1 MLLSALF
8 VFLHEKLF
16 SRVRTP
22 DEVRAASH
30 LSILGVVPSTDSPE
44 GELADPKSFQSEAYS
59 SVRTGL
65 SLSKGGVPQA
75 MMVTSTQQ
83 GEGKSTACHAL
94 ALSFARLGKRVLIID
109 IDLRRPNVHRLFSVK
124 NKQGFSNVLAG
135 QLAMNDA
142 IRPSGVSG
150 LDMVVAGDIPPNP
163 AELIGSPQLPVLLSE
178 LRQRYDLI
186 LFDSAPVMGL
196 ADAIVLSSE
205 VDATV
210 FVIES
215 GRNPA
220 RTIQVAL
227 GRLAQGGG
235 TIIGAVLLKFDPGRF
250 GYGYGTEYGYKYDY
264 AARND

>member
-1 MLLSALF
+1 M
-8 VFLHEKLF
+8 
-16 SRVRTP
+16 
-22 DEVRAASH
+22 RAASH
-30 LSILGVVPSTDSPE
+30 LSILGVVPSTDNPE
-44 GELADPKSFQSEAYS
+44 DELADPKSFQSEAYS

-65 SLSKGGVPQA
+65 SLTKGGVPQA

-83 GEGKSTACHAL
+83 GEGKSTACHGV

-109 IDLRRPNVHRLFSVK
+109 IDLRRPNVHRLFGVV

-135 QLAMNDA
+135 QLTIDDA
-142 IRPSGVSG
+142 IRPSGVAG
-150 LDMVVAGDIPPNP
+150 LDMIVAGDIPPNP
-163 AELIGSPQLPVLLSE
+163 ADLIGSPQLPALLAE
-178 LRQRYDLI
+178 MRQRYDII
-186 LFDSAPVMGL
+186 LFDSAPVLGL
-196 ADAIVLSSE
+196 ADAVVLSSE

-227 GRLAQGGG
+227 ARLAQGGG
-235 TIIGAVLLKFDPGRF
+235 TIIGAVLLKFDPGRI
-250 GYGYGTEYGYKYDY
+250 GYGYGTEYGYQYDY